1 MEREFSAPP
10 SRHYADF
17 VRAAPSSAFYRPD
30 SSARPVNS
38 FERNSGRLQDDRLA
52 IRVCGWLVCDVNVAR
67 SRWAA
72 GFGTGWKYITNLK
85 DRVKWLES
93 IIHEK
98 CPYVDLSQGPNCEKL
113 KTVLNGES
121 TSVVA
126 QVEPVASNPGQNE
139 SRTASSHEIG
149 LVSLGGSQDP
159 RYIGPSSG
167 YFLARV
173 MLTKGSSPGI
183 SGSRHM
189 VFPTDLIE
197 TVQSAASLPAR
208 EIADQ
213 ICDAFFESLHTM
225 YPVLHRPTFNKVLD
239 KMYTL
244 QYDDPPA
251 CFQVYMVMALGS
263 LVVSQRLKAILPC
276 ERYGLSALRYF
287 DRINVEN
294 SLQGL
299 QCLLLLLIFTLHN
312 PHVRVNI
319 WHLNYQAIA
328 AAVDLGLQ
336 RDVTTQAGISL
347 LEQEMRT
354 RIFWV
359 VFMMDR
365 IIATTMG
372 RPIGLRDEAC
382 DLRLPRI
389 LDDMDIM
396 TAGTPHSHSSAFK
409 PIAYSIHLFRLAKLN
424 SEIKY
429 VANSV
434 VRQTPVYA
442 YPAVIDIYEWQ
453 ASMLEQIN
461 QWEEHIPT
469 GDGTPATQHLETVC
483 RIQGH
488 TLRMVLLRPSPAIP
502 RPTREALEKCHSSAR
517 ESLKL
522 LNKLYVRSTLI
533 HSWLTFHAVVL
544 STLSIL
550 YCVKMVPDLRHQT
563 DIPELMSDL
572 SISSSILSAT
582 GEHWSGAR
590 RCRDILD
597 ELGRSTIKDLLAPD
611 APTPARESSRR
622 RGRATVQHQ
631 TAATTTPISLSDVDL
646 ATDARAYTPMI
657 EPSAFFDD
665 FLGNDSFANC
675 FPDESSSNIDEIVRN
690 MFQDDTTATAFG

>member
-1 MEREFSAPP
+1 MENFLS
-10 SRHYADF
+10 
-17 VRAAPSSAFYRPD
+17 
-30 SSARPVNS
+30 
-38 FERNSGRLQDDRLA
+38 
-52 IRVCGWLVCDVNVAR
+52 
-67 SRWAA
+67 
-72 GFGTGWKYITNLK
+72 

-98 CPYVDLSQGPNCEKL
+98 CPYVDLSQGPNCENL

-121 TSVVA
+121 TPVVA
-126 QVEPVASNPGQNE
+126 QVEPGASNPEQGE
-139 SRTASSHEIG
+139 SRAASSHEIG

-183 SGSRHM
+183 SGSRDM
-189 VFPTDLIE
+189 AFPTDLIE

-213 ICDAFFESLHTM
+213 ICDAFFESLHAT
-225 YPVLHRPTFNKVLD
+225 YPVLHRPTFDRVLD

-244 QYDDPPA
+244 QYDDAAA

-263 LVVSQRLKAILPC
+263 LVVSQRLKAILPWPAVP
-276 ERYGLSALRYF
+276 LAA
-287 DRINVEN
+287 
-294 SLQGL
+294 
-299 QCLLLLLIFTLHN
+299 
-312 PHVRVNI
+312 PH
-319 WHLNYQAIA
+319 LYAAQPAP

-382 DLRLPRI
+382 DLRLPRM
-389 LDDMDIM
+389 LDDVDIM
-396 TAGTPHSHSSAFK
+396 TAGSPHSHSSGFK

-469 GDGTPATQHLETVC
+469 GDGAPATQHLETAC

-502 RPTREALEKCHSSAR
+502 KPTREALEKCHASAR
-517 ESLKL
+517 ESLRL
-522 LNKLYVRSTLI
+522 LNKLYVGSALI

-550 YCVKMVPDLRHQT
+550 YCVKMVPDLRQQT
-563 DIPELMSDL
+563 DVAELMSDL

-590 RCRDILD
+590 RCRDTLD
-597 ELGRSTIKDLLAPD
+597 ELGRSTIKDLLAQDGP
-611 APTPARESSRR
+611 APAREPSRR
-622 RGRATVQHQ
+622 RGRATVQRQ
-631 TAATTTPISLSDVDL
+631 AAAAAAASTTPISLSDVDL
-646 ATDARAYTPMI
+646 STDAINGVFTPMI

-675 FPDESSSNIDEIVRN
+675 FPDESATNIDEIVRN

>member
-1 MEREFSAPP
+1 MSESEGHTASP
-10 SRHYADF
+10 
-17 VRAAPSSAFYRPD
+17 VRA
-30 SSARPVNS
+30 SARRQA
-38 FERNSGRLQDDRLA
+38 RNPRLRLA
-52 IRVCGWLVCDVNVAR
+52 CLRCQPASQCDGELPQCKHCRNTGSECVDGESAR
-67 SRWAA
+67 LRDFPRA
-72 GFGTGWKYITNLK
+72 Y

-98 CPYVDLSQGPNCEKL
+98 CPYVDLSQGPNCENL

-121 TSVVA
+121 TPVVA
-126 QVEPVASNPGQNE
+126 QVEPGTSNPEQSE
-139 SRTASSHEIG
+139 SRAASSHEIG

-183 SGSRHM
+183 SGGRDM
-189 VFPTDLIE
+189 AFPTDLIE

-213 ICDAFFESLHTM
+213 ICDAFFESLHAT
-225 YPVLHRPTFNKVLD
+225 YPVLHRPTFDRVLD

-244 QYDDPPA
+244 QYDDPAA

-299 QCLLLLLIFTLHN
+299 QCLLLLLVFTLHN

-382 DLRLPRI
+382 DLRLPRM

-396 TAGTPHSHSSAFK
+396 TAGSPHSHSSAFK

-469 GDGTPATQHLETVC
+469 GDGAPATQHLETAC

-502 RPTREALEKCHSSAR
+502 KPTREALEKCHASAR
-517 ESLKL
+517 ESLRL
-522 LNKLYVRSTLI
+522 LNKLYVGSALI

-550 YCVKMVPDLRHQT
+550 YCVKMVPDLRQQT
-563 DIPELMSDL
+563 DVAELMSDL

-590 RCRDILD
+590 RCRDTLD
-597 ELGRSTIKDLLAPD
+597 ELGRSTIKDLLAQDGP
-611 APTPARESSRR
+611 APAREPSRR
-622 RGRATVQHQ
+622 RGRATVQRQ
-631 TAATTTPISLSDVDL
+631 AAAAATPISLSDVDL
-646 ATDARAYTPMI
+646 STDAINGAFTPMI

-675 FPDESSSNIDEIVRN
+675 FPDESATNIDEIVRN